1 MLPPPFITDTYKF
14 PVFAVNVNVLHFHRT
29 FHSKSALLPLVAAL
43 LAATAHAETIISNP
57 ETELAQGQNTVQG
70 IQINKY
76 QSGQGIKI
84 HDDILYVAP
93 ENWTSGDSPVATTSP
108 VISII
113 GNAQPIAIK
122 NPTTESASLVVQ
134 GYMLTDATSS
144 GLITLG
150 ELGDTP
156 SKGRLELSQGDL
168 TVRDSSSTSNIV
180 SIQGAGNNSSNRVG
194 AQLKAQ
200 NIHLSNLEAD
210 DSLIFVQGSERY
222 TSNNNLISEF
232 NQSAILNVTN
242 NDNSSIFDVQNTIA
256 DSAIT
261 AHTGV
266 SVEIDRIRLKGNT
279 FRDAGI
285 SIGRDDNIKNNTTY
299 RNHFEVFDTIFIEDT
314 TVNGIGET
322 GNFEGFALRKTNA
335 SIVEDASGFTQP
347 SGEAY
352 PWKGTALSVDGITV
366 LADRERVSGV
376 FLANNTFSNSKGNQ
390 DYPALFMTVSDIKVS
405 DGVDVS
411 FVEGIHFEGN
421 APKAE
426 GDNLIISGTVTDIAA
441 SNSDIVGIT
450 LKDNFDSAENR
461 SAGGTSYVNLTV
473 DNLSSANGHI
483 IAIAVDQ
490 TNRQDEITHL
500 WDVNVSNLTSDND
513 TIGLDINNASVS
525 IGDIDVEANYAL
537 KANRSEIIL
546 GEEQDTSSVN
556 SKYHEFVPTSVHLK
570 GRVDLSDS
578 SIEFAS
584 PVKESHINGTLSL
597 GNGSSAEIYQKLFIV
612 SDIAAQGTINGYK
625 DALVIGNVEDTEQS
639 VFEFTQYA
647 SSSGVDNQRALYLST
662 QGYTDQNYKGH
673 YASQPSDEETI
684 DQVALR
690 VNANGLADFTNAANV
705 QIYGT
710 IVAGRGG
717 QDDSANAGII
727 DITRGKYFGSKRE
740 RNVVIKGDVYAGNGG
755 QITMALEGSNS
766 LIEGQIDDYWELDS
780 VKKGEVFRNSAFK
793 DADGNT
799 IDVSESGHVDLTLKD
814 GAQWLA
820 RGQSFITDLTFEGQ
834 NNLVDLSQN
843 TNSSVVIKNLTGDGT
858 FRMKLGKPV
867 VDEAT
872 GEVHSDMLYI
882 QNMADDAKYTIDVTL
897 DVNINEL
904 NGLRFATTNTTSNLD
919 NFVLKVNDQ
928 GFFNR
933 TLTIQTEDYSA
944 EDTDNK
950 YFDGQDNGTGSYK
963 PGESAIGSLFG
974 DQDST
979 NWYFGDPDAFDPGS
993 ENPDEPTP
1001 PGGDSSISDAGQ
1013 AIIAT
1018 ARALYYNAIEI
1029 DRFNQRYGDRRYDEN
1044 NKSLWARVRQD
1055 RWGTAA
1061 GVGDFKSQNTTYQI
1075 GFDYTRPSD
1084 SGKMIFGAAVDL
1096 MDGNTDY
1103 ESIDGSGETKRYAVS
1118 AYATYLG
1125 DNGGYV
1131 DVVGKVGR
1139 LSNEYAVKLDSGAGV
1154 SADYMNWMAGISV
1167 EVGHQLSTDN
1177 SRWFFEPQMQAQYV
1191 FVSDNDYSNGQTEI
1205 EQDSIHSFITR
1216 AGFRAGRWFGEQKN
1230 ANVYFKTDVMHEWAG
1245 EQEIHV
1251 TDNTTAIRGD
1261 TISINNHGTWFD
1273 VGLGFQA
1280 PVGKSF
1286 YAYGDAEYRFGN
1298 DLDQTWVFNFG
1309 GKYVF

>member
-1 MLPPPFITDTYKF
+1 M
-14 PVFAVNVNVLHFHRT
+14 
-29 FHSKSALLPLVAAL
+29 
-43 LAATAHAETIISNP
+43 
-57 ETELAQGQNTVQG
+57 
-70 IQINKY
+70 
-76 QSGQGIKI
+76 
-84 HDDILYVAP
+84 YVAP

-483 IAIAVDQ
+483 TAIAVDQ

-647 SSSGVDNQRALYLST
+647 SSSGVDAVLVHTRLYRSKL
-662 QGYTDQNYKGH
+662 QG
-673 YASQPSDEETI
+673 P
-684 DQVALR
+684 
-690 VNANGLADFTNAANV
+690 
-705 QIYGT
+705 
-710 IVAGRGG
+710 
-717 QDDSANAGII
+717 
-727 DITRGKYFGSKRE
+727 
-740 RNVVIKGDVYAGNGG
+740 
-755 QITMALEGSNS
+755 
-766 LIEGQIDDYWELDS
+766 
-780 VKKGEVFRNSAFK
+780 
-793 DADGNT
+793 
-799 IDVSESGHVDLTLKD
+799 
-814 GAQWLA
+814 
-820 RGQSFITDLTFEGQ
+820 
-834 NNLVDLSQN
+834 
-843 TNSSVVIKNLTGDGT
+843 
-858 FRMKLGKPV
+858 
-867 VDEAT
+867 
-872 GEVHSDMLYI
+872 
-882 QNMADDAKYTIDVTL
+882 
-897 DVNINEL
+897 
-904 NGLRFATTNTTSNLD
+904 LRFA
-919 NFVLKVNDQ
+919 
-928 GFFNR
+928 
-933 TLTIQTEDYSA
+933 A
-944 EDTDNK
+944 E
-950 YFDGQDNGTGSYK
+950 
-963 PGESAIGSLFG
+963 
-974 DQDST
+974 
-979 NWYFGDPDAFDPGS
+979 
-993 ENPDEPTP
+993 
-1001 PGGDSSISDAGQ
+1001 
-1013 AIIAT
+1013 
-1018 ARALYYNAIEI
+1018 
-1029 DRFNQRYGDRRYDEN
+1029 
-1044 NKSLWARVRQD
+1044 
-1055 RWGTAA
+1055 
-1061 GVGDFKSQNTTYQI
+1061 
-1075 GFDYTRPSD
+1075 
-1084 SGKMIFGAAVDL
+1084 
-1096 MDGNTDY
+1096 
-1103 ESIDGSGETKRYAVS
+1103 
-1118 AYATYLG
+1118 
-1125 DNGGYV
+1125 
-1131 DVVGKVGR
+1131 
-1139 LSNEYAVKLDSGAGV
+1139 
-1154 SADYMNWMAGISV
+1154 
-1167 EVGHQLSTDN
+1167 
-1177 SRWFFEPQMQAQYV
+1177 
-1191 FVSDNDYSNGQTEI
+1191 
-1205 EQDSIHSFITR
+1205 
-1216 AGFRAGRWFGEQKN
+1216 
-1230 ANVYFKTDVMHEWAG
+1230 
-1245 EQEIHV
+1245 
-1251 TDNTTAIRGD
+1251 
-1261 TISINNHGTWFD
+1261 
-1273 VGLGFQA
+1273 
-1280 PVGKSF
+1280 
-1286 YAYGDAEYRFGN
+1286 
-1298 DLDQTWVFNFG
+1298 
-1309 GKYVF
+1309 